1 MSCGIEETQLGP
13 RAAGSR
19 QASDRALDDQAAGA
33 QHISLSEARRR
44 VPASSAP
51 HRKQLAGAEHGLC
64 QIRPVENSKP
74 FRCPRDWP
82 PKTREPRPVAR
93 RARGSRVVILPGR
106 ILLRRAP
113 LAERT
118 RTKRRWFP
126 ASPQTIRLSADSAAL
141 EGGFW
146 SCLKGL
152 SLSRWRSATHPS
164 IPGDLILA
172 ASTMAL
178 RPLYSMN
185 RSWAAHNGL
194 VGGSSPPGPT
204 THSDTNRRFPV
215 SDQ

>member
-1 MSCGIEETQLGP
+1 M
-13 RAAGSR
+13 
-19 QASDRALDDQAAGA
+19 
-33 QHISLSEARRR
+33 
-44 VPASSAP
+44 
-51 HRKQLAGAEHGLC
+51 
-64 QIRPVENSKP
+64 
-74 FRCPRDWP
+74 
-82 PKTREPRPVAR
+82 AR

-204 THSDTNRRFPV
+204 TQSCATGDFVTQATIDLRAPCPLSGFPAPE
-215 SDQ
+215 SFPARAMPPNDRLRLNNLGRADQARPEPGHP

>member
-118 RTKRRWFP
+118 RTKRRWFR
-126 ASPQTIRLSADSAAL
+126 A
-141 EGGFW
+141 
-146 SCLKGL
+146 C
-152 SLSRWRSATHPS
+152 
-164 IPGDLILA
+164 
-172 ASTMAL
+172 
-178 RPLYSMN
+178 
-185 RSWAAHNGL
+185 
-194 VGGSSPPGPT
+194 PPFGARCER
-204 THSDTNRRFPV
+204 NRRLDGPQGNRPPWEAPRIILGFVPP
-215 SDQ
+215 